1 MRRFTL
7 GALSAISLAAF
18 GAGSAP
24 AAGDPPTPAPSTV
37 AAPRPV
43 EPWKPFR
50 FHPGPRSQCGTFALT
65 ELAVLRRFGND
76 DRVVQ
81 SSERYYGSFDL
92 GLEHNVSD
100 ATALGGSVFVGGD
113 NARGQFGVRAR
124 VRRWLSKS
132 ASVDLAPG
140 LILAGTEEKDADFLG
155 PAPVLRA
162 SLNLSATVG
171 VTAQAFETRRRKSYG
186 VDKERAT
193 YVGAQLNSKA
203 GSVGLGVALAVAIVY
218 FSFALSNSSWF

>member
-7 GALSAISLAAF
+7 VAFSAVSLVVF
-18 GAGSAP
+18 GVGSAP
-24 AAGDPPTPAPSTV
+24 AAGDPALTDSSGAATRLAP
-37 AAPRPV
+37 
-43 EPWKPFR
+43 PWKPFR

-65 ELAVLRRFGND
+65 ELALLRRFGND
-76 DRVVQ
+76 ARVVQ
-81 SSERYYGSFDL
+81 SSERYYYSFDL

-100 ATALGGSVFVGGD
+100 ATALGGSVFVGMD

-124 VRRWLSKS
+124 ARRWLSKS

-155 PAPVLRA
+155 PALVLRA
-162 SLNLSATVG
+162 GLNLSATVG
-171 VTAQAFETRRRKSYG
+171 VTAQTFETRRRKSYG

-203 GSVGLGVALAVAIVY
+203 GSVGLGLVLAVAIVY